1 MLAGDRREEG
11 IAMAGEFDVFF
22 RPSPLWQYLKKK
34 HEHRPFP
41 FKTPVGGLNLMSPPS
56 CTTFIEKRERSNSK

>member
-1 MLAGDRREEG
+1 MLAGDRREKG
-11 IAMAGEFDVFF
+11 VGVAEFDVFF

-41 FKTPVGGLNLMSPPS
+41 FKTPVGGLNMMSPPS
-56 CTTFIEKRERSNSK
+56 CTAFIEKRDNNK